1 MSETIQ
7 DLINET
13 IKTILEAH
21 TKKRLEIF
29 FREVLTNVPG
39 MPIDEYYWCEVNP
52 VTGEGIKELTMDNI
66 KEILN
71 SKNNVD

>member
-1 MSETIQ
+1 
-7 DLINET
+7 
-13 IKTILEAH
+13 
-21 TKKRLEIF
+21 
-29 FREVLTNVPG
+29 